1 MAYNKTVK
9 VEQFIIERL
18 EKAPALSYRE
28 CISRLTD
35 APLFPGKGLG
45 EDSSVLIF
53 LAEAPGQR
61 LDAWRKAFGTEEA
74 EPFMLAVVNRK
85 DKDLVTVLHK
95 GKNKTYL
102 KVEDFRKL
110 WQQLSNPRVYP
121 ITRWVET
128 SDLKNF
134 NGWVRQ
140 VEGLGFGHK
149 DGDVEMKHLT
159 RLIAAVQVPSKEQTM
174 YDPFEL

>member
-18 EKAPALSYRE
+18 EKAPALSHRE

-61 LDAWRKAFGTEEA
+61 LDAWRKAFGTA
-74 EPFMLAVVNRK
+74 DVDPFMVAIVNRK
-85 DKDLVTVLHK
+85 DQEQVKVLHH
-95 GKNKTYL
+95 GKSTTYQDVDRF
-102 KVEDFRKL
+102 KRL
-110 WQQLSNPRVYP
+110 WRQLSKPSAYP

-128 SDLKNF
+128 LDLKNF
-134 NGWVRQ
+134 NGWVKQ
-140 VEGLGFGHK
+140 IEGLGFGHQ
-149 DGDVEMKHLT
+149 GYEPEMKHLH
-159 RLIAAVQVPSKEQTM
+159 RLIAAVRSPNREQTM